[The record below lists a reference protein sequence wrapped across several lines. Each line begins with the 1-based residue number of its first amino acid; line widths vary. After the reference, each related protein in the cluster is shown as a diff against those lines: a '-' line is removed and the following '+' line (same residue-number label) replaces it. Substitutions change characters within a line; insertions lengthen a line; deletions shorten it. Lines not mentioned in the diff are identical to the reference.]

1 MIFEYVIVYLSGLI
15 IGWAL
20 STIFY
25 LKDLEDFKCDFDA
38 FDRGFDAGMD
48 FAMKEHLYIDECH
61 LQREEE

>member
-1 MIFEYVIVYLSGLI
+1 MIIDFIIVGFTGLFF
-15 IGWAL
+15 GWAI
-20 STIFY
+20 SSIFY
-25 LKDLEDFKCDFDA
+25 MKDLNDFECDFDA